1 MSCSKRSC
9 GSSRSVRATSIRFA
23 ASTSI
28 AYSSAGAA
36 YGRARSP
43 RTDLILAASSSINAG
58 TIWKPLRD
66 LLGPRSRGRIAFNLA
81 LQLNH
86 TVQQGLRRGRTARHV
101 DIHRYD
107 AIAAAD
113 HGIGIV
119 VVAAAIGAGTHRD
132 HPAWLGHLVVDLAQ
146 CRRHLIHQ
154 GAGHDHDVGLT
165 WTRTEDH
172 AKTIQVVARSAG
184 VHH

>member
-9 GSSRSVRATSIRFA
+9 GSSRSVRATSIRLA

-28 AYSSAGAA
+28 ANSSTGAA

-66 LLGPRSRGRIAFNLA
+66 LLGPRGRGGVALDLA
-81 LQLNH
+81 LQLNPP
-86 TVQQGLRRGRTARHV
+86 VQQGLRGRRTARHV
-101 DIHRYD
+101 DIDRYD

-113 HGIGIV
+113 HRIGIV
-119 VVAAAIGAGTHRD
+119 IVATAIGAGTHRY
-132 HPAWLGHLVVDLAQ
+132 HPARLGHLVVHLAQ
-146 CRRHLIHQ
+146 CRRHFIHQ
-154 GAGHDHDVGLT
+154 RAGHDHDVGLT

-172 AKTIQVVARSAG
+172 AETIQV
-184 VHH
+184 